1 MDRNIVFEMIRSAI
15 DIGTNSV
22 LLLVAKKEKK
32 GLIEPVHE
40 ELRLPRLG
48 KGVDAQKVI
57 NEASTKR
64 VIDVLL
70 EYRSLLEESYPES
83 SKPVV
88 TATSAV
94 RDAYNREDFI
104 KTVKEKTGY
113 DIRLLSGKDEARWTA
128 AGALSMI
135 EKPKNGRGEYLVL
148 DIGGGSTEIAHV
160 RDQYMVD
167 KYSFDM
173 GSVRFTERFL
183 KHDPPTEK
191 EIEVCRTTIRKM
203 FRDRFFHNNSYFKAV
218 GVAGTVTSLAAI
230 VMELDAYDPSEMND
244 VIIYRDEIQEVIK
257 KFIDQRSDVMLNSF
271 PNILKGRSDIF
282 LAGLLILDGFMERF
296 GRDELTVSTGGIRH
310 GAILNTK

>member
-1 MDRNIVFEMIRSAI
+1 MTRSAI

-22 LLLVAKKEKK
+22 LLLVAEKK
-32 GLIEPVHE
+32 RKGIIEPIHE
-40 ELRLPRLG
+40 EQRLPRLG

-57 NEASTKR
+57 NEASTQR
-64 VIDVLL
+64 VVDVLL
-70 EYRSLLEESYPES
+70 EYKTFLKNSYPDAQE
-83 SKPVV
+83 PIV

-94 RDAYNREDFI
+94 RDAYNRDEFI
-104 KTVKEKTGY
+104 QIIKAKTGY

-135 EKPKNGRGEYLVL
+135 ETPKSGRGEYLIL
-148 DIGGGSTEIAHV
+148 DIGGGSTEVAHV

-183 KHDPPTEK
+183 KHDPAK
-191 EIEVCRTTIRKM
+191 KDEIKACRDFIKKT
-203 FRDRFFHNNSYFKAV
+203 FRNRFFHNNSYFKAV

-230 VMELDAYDPSEMND
+230 IMESDNYDPTDMND
-244 VIIYRDEIQEVIK
+244 VIIYRDEINDVIE
-257 KFIDQRSDVMLNSF
+257 KFIDQPSDEMLNSF
-271 PNILKGRSDIF
+271 PNVLEGRSDIF
-282 LAGLLILDGFMERF
+282 LAGLLILEGFMERF
-296 GRDELTVSTGGIRH
+296 GREELTVSTGGIRH

>member
-1 MDRNIVFEMIRSAI
+1 MMRSAI

-22 LLLVAKKEKK
+22 LLLVAEKK
-32 GLIEPVHE
+32 KKGIIEPVHE
-40 ELRLPRLG
+40 VQRLPRLG

-57 NEASTKR
+57 NEASTGR

-70 EYRSLLEESYPES
+70 EYKTLLKESYPEAGQ
-83 SKPVV
+83 PVV

-94 RDAYNREDFI
+94 RDAYNRDEFI
-104 KTVKEKTGY
+104 QKVREETGY
-113 DIRLLSGKDEARWTA
+113 EIRLLSGKEEAKWTA

-135 EKPKNGRGEYLVL
+135 EKPKNGRGEYLIL
-148 DIGGGSTEIAHV
+148 DIGGGSTEVAHV
-160 RDQYMVD
+160 RDQYLID

-183 KHDPPTEK
+183 KNDPPMEK
-191 EIEVCRTTIRKM
+191 EIEACRAIIKTT
-203 FRDRFFHNNSYFKAV
+203 FRNRFFHNNSYFKAV

-230 VMELDAYDPSEMND
+230 IMELDAYDPSEMND
-244 VIIYRDEIQEVIK
+244 VIVYRDEIEEVIG
-257 KFIDQRSDVMLNSF
+257 KFIDRPSDEMLRSY
-271 PNILKGRSDIF
+271 PNILKGRADIF

-296 GRDELTVSTGGIRH
+296 ERKELTVSTGGIRH

>member
-1 MDRNIVFEMIRSAI
+1 MMRSAI

-22 LLLVAKKEKK
+22 LLLVAEKK
-32 GLIEPVHE
+32 KKGIIEPVHE
-40 ELRLPRLG
+40 IQRLPRLG
-48 KGVDAQKVI
+48 KGVDAQKMI

-70 EYRSLLEESYPES
+70 EYRDFLQEYYPDAAP
-83 SKPVV
+83 PVV

-94 RDAYNREDFI
+94 RDAYNRDEFI
-104 KTVKEKTGY
+104 QKVREETGY
-113 DIRLLSGKDEARWTA
+113 EIRLLSGKEEAKWTA

-135 EKPKNGRGEYLVL
+135 EKPRNGRGEYLIL
-148 DIGGGSTEIAHV
+148 DIGGGSTEVAHV
-160 RDQYMVD
+160 RDQYLID

-183 KHDPPTEK
+183 KHDPPKEK
-191 EIEVCRTTIRKM
+191 EIEECRAFVKRT
-203 FRDRFFHNNSYFKAV
+203 FRNRFFHNNSYFKAV

-230 VMELDAYDPSEMND
+230 IMELEAYEPAEMND
-244 VIIYRDEIQEVIK
+244 VIIYRDEIREVIDQYLK
-257 KFIDQRSDVMLNSF
+257 KPSEEMLAKY
-271 PNILKGRSDIF
+271 PNILKGRADIL

-296 GRDELTVSTGGIRH
+296 ERKELIVSTGGIRH